1 MCISRASAPR
11 PPPTHTHT
19 TTTTTTTT
27 AHTEGTPRSARGV
40 QAQAA
45 LQAQAGRYAAALAQ
59 LERVTAERDKAV
71 AENVG
76 LRKKA
81 RLAEISRDLP

>member
-1 MCISRASAPR
+1 M
-11 PPPTHTHT
+11 
-19 TTTTTTTT
+19 
-27 AHTEGTPRSARGV
+27 

-81 RLAEISRDLP
+81 RLAEMSRDEPRLAVIGRPAKEARRRCWTGLPC